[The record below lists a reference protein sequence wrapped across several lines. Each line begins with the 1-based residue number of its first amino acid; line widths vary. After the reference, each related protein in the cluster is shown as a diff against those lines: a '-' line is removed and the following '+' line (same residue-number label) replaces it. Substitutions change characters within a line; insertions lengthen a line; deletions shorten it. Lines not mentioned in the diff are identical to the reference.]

1 MKDLLRKLGARIKEE
16 RKVRGLTQEQ
26 LAEKVEITP
35 RYLSRLEGGQQSPS
49 IETLTKLAGIFE
61 IELQELFDFHHIG
74 TPKELRARLSKFMNE
89 LDEQKLRLAV
99 RLLKA
104 VVQ

>member
-16 RKVRGLTQEQ
+16 RKVRGLTQEH

-35 RYLSRLEGGQQSPS
+35 RYLSRLEGGRQSPS

-61 IELQELFDFHHIG
+61 IELQELFDFRHIG
-74 TPKELRARLSKFMNE
+74 TPKELRARLRKFMNE

>member
-74 TPKELRARLSKFMNE
+74 TPKELRAKLSKFLNE